1 MSVTDRM
8 GPPRVV
14 ETKHRT
20 TAPVAPAKLAHVVL
34 NTLSVPKLRD
44 WYISVLECRIV
55 YGDDNVC
62 FLTYDDEH
70 HRIAMGTIPGLQEA
84 AGGLRVGL
92 AHIAFGYRDLGDLL
106 FTYKRLKSK
115 GIEPFWPINHGMTI
129 SLYYHDPDGNTVELQ
144 VETISNPDDINKFMK
159 SEDFVRNPIG
169 VLFDP
174 DEFVARYE
182 AGVAIEDLA
191 RRPELPPGMA
201 PFDMLRT

>member
-8 GPPRVV
+8 GPQRVIG
-14 ETKHRT
+14 TKDRT
-20 TAPVAPAKLAHVVL
+20 TAPVVPTKLAHVVL

-55 YGDDNVC
+55 HGDDNVC

-70 HRIAMGTIPGLQEA
+70 HRIAMGTIPGLQETE
-84 AGGLRVGL
+84 GGLRVGL

-144 VETISNPDDINKFMK
+144 VETISNPDDIHKFMK
-159 SEDFVRNPIG
+159 SEAFERNPIG